1 MKFATFDTSRPSQAG
16 ASIWQLA
23 QTFWVGGLVLLHLAI
38 LTVLDQTGL
47 IPLLIHGF
55 VGIPGA
61 LLVGFAGLC
70 AVMQLA
76 VLIRIER
83 ASSIWRDVRGLL
95 LLVALVSAI
104 SYYGLRYWLPDAVH
118 WLLMSYLFLGL
129 AGLLLVLQ
137 PVPGRGSRA
146 R

>member
-1 MKFATFDTSRPSQAG
+1 MT
-16 ASIWQLA
+16 WQLS
-23 QTFWVGGLVLLHLAI
+23 QMFWVGGLVLLHLAI

-47 IPLLIHGF
+47 VPLLIKGF

-61 LLVGFAGLC
+61 LLVGFAALC
-70 AVMQLA
+70 AMVQMV

-83 ASSIWRDVRGLL
+83 VSSVWRDARGLL
-95 LLVALVSAI
+95 LLVALFSAV
-104 SYYGLRYWLPDAVH
+104 SYYGLRHWLPDAVH

-137 PVPGRGSRA
+137 PVPGRGNRA

>member
-1 MKFATFDTSRPSQAG
+1 MKSATFNSSRPFLAG
-16 ASIWQLA
+16 ASIWQLT

-70 AVMQLA
+70 AMMQMA

-83 ASSIWRDVRGLL
+83 ASSIWRDVRGRL
-95 LLVALVSAI
+95 LLVALFSAI
-104 SYYGLRYWLPDAVH
+104 SFYGLRHWLPDAVH

-137 PVPGRGSRA
+137 PVPGRGNRA